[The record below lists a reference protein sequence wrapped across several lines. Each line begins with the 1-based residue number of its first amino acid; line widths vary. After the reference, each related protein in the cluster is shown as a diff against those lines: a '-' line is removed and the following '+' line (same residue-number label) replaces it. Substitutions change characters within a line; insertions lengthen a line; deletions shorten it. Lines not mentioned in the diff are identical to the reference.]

1 VERSWW
7 CEYAWLPEGPVAG
20 VRVQVGHDGVI
31 ARVEGGALRHDD
43 DSILAGLV
51 LPGFA
56 NVHSHA
62 FHRALRGRTHA
73 EGGTFWTWRER
84 MYALASRLDPDSYYD
99 LASAV
104 YSEMALSGITCVG
117 EFHYLHHGPGGARY
131 GDPNAMGEALRE
143 AARFAGIRLT
153 LLDTVYLSA
162 GIGVPLEGVQR
173 RFDDGDA
180 EGWANRVCALRDD
193 DTFRVGAA
201 LHSVRA
207 VPADQLEDIVDAVTM
222 DGGERRP
229 LHVHLSEQAAE
240 NAACLAGYGVTPARL
255 LADHG
260 VLGPSTTAVHATH
273 LTAEDIDLLGSSG
286 TTACICPT
294 TERDLA
300 DGLGPARALADAG
313 SPIALGTD
321 QHAMLDMLEEGRALE
336 MHERL
341 SSGIRGRFELPDLVR
356 AMTSAGHAALGWPE
370 AGRIAVGAPAD
381 LVCLRLDSVRTAGS
395 LPEQALLAATASD
408 VVTVV
413 CDGRVIVA
421 DGYHQT
427 AGDVAKLLTA
437 AVGRCWRN

>member
-1 VERSWW
+1 MERSWW

-131 GDPNAMGEALRE
+131 GDLNAMSEALRE

-180 EGWANRVCALRDD
+180 EGWANRVCSMQDD
-193 DTFRVGAA
+193 ETTRVGAA

-240 NAACLAGYGVTPARL
+240 NAACLASYGVTPTRL

-273 LTAEDIDLLGSSG
+273 LTAQDIDLLGATR

-300 DGLGPARALADAG
+300 DGIGPARALADAG
-313 SPIALGTD
+313 SPLALGTD
-321 QHAMLDMLEEGRALE
+321 QHALLDMLEEARALE

-341 SSGIRGRFELPDLVR
+341 SSGIRGRFELPELIR
-356 AMTSAGHAALGWPE
+356 AMTTSGHAALGWPE

-381 LVCLRLDSVRTAGS
+381 LVCIRLDSVRTAGA
-395 LPEQALLAATASD
+395 LPEQAVLAATASD
-408 VVTVV
+408 VDTVV

-421 DGYHQT
+421 DRYHQT
-427 AGDVAKLLTA
+427 AGDVAKLLTS
-437 AVGRCWRN
+437 AVSRCWRN